1 MFPTTSDAYSFRG
14 QPWQKQGCI
23 IRVRSWGD
31 SYFLLYVISS
41 LVKYFGVLPGLQR
54 TDIFFLFSFFSIP
67 PLLTLSSTLQLCPS
81 ISLTV
86 SWCPL
91 MLPPQGPRM
100 EMCWSRA
107 IWKFS
112 WTPLHPP
119 NSLLHPAPSRWAL
132 YLSEGEDS
140 YVYLCFNLHILKD
153 ILTSSFLSVQ
163 TLIGLVQLEILRTAE
178 PLMIKATPH
187 QTGTTQLTLKNASS
201 FPLHINLSFNDH
213 CRAFSISPPNL
224 TMTPG
229 TRTSLSVSF
238 APGASLGTLNR
249 YGGYSRMVA
258 MYSLTSHHN
267 WDHDQLKC
275 VVGFTP

>member
-1 MFPTTSDAYSFRG
+1 
-14 QPWQKQGCI
+14 
-23 IRVRSWGD
+23 
-31 SYFLLYVISS
+31 
-41 LVKYFGVLPGLQR
+41 
-54 TDIFFLFSFFSIP
+54 
-67 PLLTLSSTLQLCPS
+67 
-81 ISLTV
+81 
-86 SWCPL
+86 

-100 EMCWSRA
+100 EICWSRA

-112 WTPLHPP
+112 WTPLHPL

-132 YLSEGEDS
+132 YLSEGEDND
-140 YVYLCFNLHILKD
+140 VWICLNLHILKD
-153 ILTSSFLSVQ
+153 LKDILISSFLSVQ

-178 PLMIKATPH
+178 PLMIKTAPH

-201 FPLHINLSFNDH
+201 FPLRISLSFNDH

-249 YGGYSRMVA
+249 YGVFSGMVV
-258 MYSLTSHHN
+258 MCSLTSPHN